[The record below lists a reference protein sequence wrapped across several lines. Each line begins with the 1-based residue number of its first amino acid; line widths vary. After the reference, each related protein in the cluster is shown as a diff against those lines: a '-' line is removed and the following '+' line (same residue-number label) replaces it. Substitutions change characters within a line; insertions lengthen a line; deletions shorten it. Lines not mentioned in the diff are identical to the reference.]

1 MNTLQKDL
9 GQEFLKFAVECQA
22 FKFGDFTL
30 KDGSKSDVFFDSSSF
45 NSGNKLRKLS
55 RFLAEAIQL
64 EIPECN
70 LIYGSAYKGIPL
82 ACAVSIELAELRGKD
97 VGYLFDRKEE
107 KKHGDGGSFVGK
119 IPTSE
124 DVIVFVDDVIT
135 SASTKITGMEKVL
148 KAFDVKFAAIF
159 VGVDRRSPSGLAV
172 KNVPVYSL
180 TTLQEARE
188 FHSSIKGARL

>member
-1 MNTLQKDL
+1 MNKLQKNL
-9 GQEFLKFAVECQA
+9 GQDFLKFAVECQA

-45 NSGNKLRKLS
+45 NSGNKLKKLS
-55 RFLAEAIQL
+55 KFLAKAIQL

-82 ACAVSIELAELRGKD
+82 ACAVSVELAEILGKD

-119 IPTSE
+119 VPTSE

-135 SASTKITGMEKVL
+135 SASTKIDGMEKIL
-148 KAFDVKFAAIF
+148 RAFDAKFEAII
-159 VGVDRRSPSGLAV
+159 VGVDRRSPSRLAV

-188 FHSSIKGARL
+188 FHLPITGAHL

>member
-1 MNTLQKDL
+1 MNTLQKNL

-22 FKFGDFTL
+22 FKFGEFTL

-45 NSGNKLRKLS
+45 DSGNKLRKLS

-82 ACAVSIELAELRGKD
+82 ACAVSIELAEFRGKD

-107 KKHGDGGSFVGK
+107 KKHGDGGNFVGK
-119 IPTSE
+119 VPTSE

-135 SASTKITGMEKVL
+135 SASTKITGMEKV
-148 KAFDVKFAAIF
+148 
-159 VGVDRRSPSGLAV
+159 DR
-172 KNVPVYSL
+172 K
-180 TTLQEARE
+180 
-188 FHSSIKGARL
+188 

>member
-22 FKFGDFTL
+22 FKFGEFTL
-30 KDGSKSDVFFDSSSF
+30 KNGSNSDVFFDSSSF

-55 RFLAEAIQL
+55 RFLAKVIQL
-64 EIPECN
+64 EIPEWN
-70 LIYGSAYKGIPL
+70 FIYGSAYKGIPL
-82 ACAVSIELAELRGKD
+82 ACAVSVELAELRSRD

-119 IPTSE
+119 VPTNE
-124 DVIVFVDDVIT
+124 NVIVFVDDVIT

-148 KAFDVKFAAIF
+148 KAFDVKFAAIV

-188 FHSSIKGARL
+188 FHSSIKAARL

>member
-1 MNTLQKDL
+1 MNTLQTNL

-22 FKFGDFTL
+22 FKFGEFTL
-30 KDGSKSDVFFDSSSF
+30 KDGSNSDVFFDSSSF

-55 RFLAEAIQL
+55 RFLAKAIQL

-82 ACAVSIELAELRGKD
+82 ACVVSVELAELRGKD
-97 VGYLFDRKEE
+97 VGYLFDRKEV

-135 SASTKITGMEKVL
+135 SASTKITGMKKVL
-148 KAFDVKFAAIF
+148 NAFDVKFEAII
-159 VGVDRRSPSGLAV
+159 VGVDRRSPNGLSV
-172 KNVPVYSL
+172 NQVPVYSL
-180 TTLQEARE
+180 TTLQDARA
-188 FHSSIKGARL
+188 FQSSMTGDTL

>member
-1 MNTLQKDL
+1 MNTLQMKL
-9 GQEFLKFAVECQA
+9 GQEFLKFALECQA
-22 FKFGDFTL
+22 FKFGEFTL

-45 NSGNKLRKLS
+45 NSGNQLRKLS
-55 RFLAEAIQL
+55 RFLAKAIKL

-107 KKHGDGGSFVGK
+107 KQHGDRGSFVGK
-119 IPTSE
+119 VPTNE
-124 DVIVFVDDVIT
+124 DIIVFVDDVIT

-148 KAFDVKFAAIF
+148 KAFDVKFEAII
-159 VGVDRRSPSGLAV
+159 VGVDRRSPNGLPV
-172 KNVPVYSL
+172 DQVPVYSL
-180 TTLQEARE
+180 TTLQDARA
-188 FHSSIKGARL
+188 FQSSMTGDNL

>member
-1 MNTLQKDL
+1 MGTLQMNL
-9 GQEFLKFAVECQA
+9 GQEFLKFAVECEA
-22 FKFGDFTL
+22 FKVGEFTL
-30 KDGSKSDVFFDSSSF
+30 KDGSKSDIFFDSSSF
-45 NSGNKLRKLS
+45 NSGNRLRKLS
-55 RFLAEAIQL
+55 RFLAKAIQL
-64 EIPECN
+64 GIPECN

-82 ACAVSIELAELRGKD
+82 ACAVSVELAELRGRD

-119 IPTSE
+119 VPTNE
-124 DVIVFVDDVIT
+124 DIIVFVDDVIT

-148 KAFDVKFAAIF
+148 RAFDVKFEAII

-188 FHSSIKGARL
+188 FHSSITGACL

>member
-1 MNTLQKDL
+1 MNTLQTNL

-30 KDGSKSDVFFDSSSF
+30 KDGSNSDVFFDSSSF
-45 NSGNKLRKLS
+45 NSGKKLRKLS
-55 RFLAEAIQL
+55 RFLAKAIQL

-82 ACAVSIELAELRGKD
+82 ACVVSVELAELRGKD
-97 VGYLFDRKEE
+97 VGYLFDRKEV

-119 IPTSE
+119 VPTSE

-135 SASTKITGMEKVL
+135 SASTKINGMEKVL
-148 KAFDVKFAAIF
+148 KAFDVNFEAII
-159 VGVDRRSPSGLAV
+159 VGVDRRSPNGLAV

-180 TTLQEARE
+180 TTLHEARD
-188 FHSSIKGARL
+188 FHSSITGARL

>member
-1 MNTLQKDL
+1 MNTLQTNL

-30 KDGSKSDVFFDSSSF
+30 KDGSNSDVFFDSSSF
-45 NSGNKLRKLS
+45 NSGKKLRKLS
-55 RFLAEAIQL
+55 RFLAKAIQL

-82 ACAVSIELAELRGKD
+82 ACVVSVELAELRGKD
-97 VGYLFDRKEE
+97 VGYLFDRKEV
-107 KKHGDGGSFVGK
+107 KKHGDGGSFVGTV
-119 IPTSE
+119 PTSQ

-135 SASTKITGMEKVL
+135 SASTKINGMEKVL
-148 KAFDVKFAAIF
+148 KAFDVKFEAII

-180 TTLQEARE
+180 TTLHEARD
-188 FHSSIKGARL
+188 FHSSITGARL

>member
-1 MNTLQKDL
+1 MNMLQKDL

-22 FKFGDFTL
+22 FKFGEFTL
-30 KDGSKSDVFFDSSSF
+30 KDGSNSDVFFDSSSF

-82 ACAVSIELAELRGKD
+82 ACAVSVELAELQGRD

-119 IPTSE
+119 FPTSE
-124 DVIVFVDDVIT
+124 DVMVFVDDVIT
-135 SASTKITGMEKVL
+135 SASTKIAGMEKVL
-148 KAFDVKFAAIF
+148 RAFNGKFEAII
-159 VGVDRRSPSGLAV
+159 VGVDRRSSSGLAV
-172 KNVPVYSL
+172 KDVPVYSL

-188 FHSSIKGARL
+188 FHLSITGLHL

>member
-1 MNTLQKDL
+1 MNKLQKNL
-9 GQEFLKFAVECQA
+9 GQDFLKFAVECQA

-45 NSGNKLRKLS
+45 NSGNKLKKLS
-55 RFLAEAIQL
+55 KFLAKAIQL

-82 ACAVSIELAELRGKD
+82 ACAVSVELAEILGKD

-119 IPTSE
+119 VPTSE

-135 SASTKITGMEKVL
+135 SASTKIDGMEKVL
-148 KAFDVKFAAIF
+148 RAFDAKFEAII
-159 VGVDRRSPSGLAV
+159 VGVDRRSPSKLAV
-172 KNVPVYSL
+172 KNVPVHSL

-188 FHSSIKGARL
+188 FHLPITGAHL

>member
-1 MNTLQKDL
+1 MNTLQTNL

-22 FKFGDFTL
+22 FKFGNFTL
-30 KDGSKSDVFFDSSSF
+30 KDGSNSDVFFDSSSF

-55 RFLAEAIQL
+55 RFLAKAIQL

-82 ACAVSIELAELRGKD
+82 ACVVSVELAELRGKD
-97 VGYLFDRKEE
+97 VGYLFDRKEV

-119 IPTSE
+119 VPTSE

-135 SASTKITGMEKVL
+135 SASTKINGMEKPFL
-148 KAFDVKFAAIF
+148 I
-159 VGVDRRSPSGLAV
+159 
-172 KNVPVYSL
+172 
-180 TTLQEARE
+180 
-188 FHSSIKGARL
+188 

>member
-1 MNTLQKDL
+1 MNKLQKNL
-9 GQEFLKFAVECQA
+9 GQDFLKFSVECQA

-45 NSGNKLRKLS
+45 NSGNKLKKLS
-55 RFLAEAIQL
+55 KFLAKAIQL

-82 ACAVSIELAELRGKD
+82 ACAVSVELAEILGKD

-119 IPTSE
+119 VPTSE

-135 SASTKITGMEKVL
+135 SASTKIDGMEKVL
-148 KAFDVKFAAIF
+148 RAFDAKFEAII
-159 VGVDRRSPSGLAV
+159 VGVDRRSPSKLAV
-172 KNVPVYSL
+172 KNVPVHSL

-188 FHSSIKGARL
+188 FHLPITGAHL

>member
-1 MNTLQKDL
+1 MNKLQKNL
-9 GQEFLKFAVECQA
+9 GHEFLKFAVKCQA

-45 NSGNKLRKLS
+45 NSGNKLKKLS
-55 RFLAEAIQL
+55 RFLAKAIQL
-64 EIPECN
+64 EIPGCN

-82 ACAVSIELAELRGKD
+82 ACAVAVELAEILGKD

-119 IPTSE
+119 VPTSE
-124 DVIVFVDDVIT
+124 DIIVFVDDVIT

-148 KAFDVKFAAIF
+148 KAFDAKFEAII

-188 FHSSIKGARL
+188 FHSSIKGACL

>member
-1 MNTLQKDL
+1 MNKLQKNL
-9 GQEFLKFAVECQA
+9 GQDFLKFAVECQA

-55 RFLAEAIQL
+55 RFLAKAIQK

-82 ACAVSIELAELRGKD
+82 ACAVSVELAEILGKD

-119 IPTSE
+119 VPTSE

-135 SASTKITGMEKVL
+135 SASTKIDGMEKIL
-148 KAFDVKFAAIF
+148 RAFDAKFEAII
-159 VGVDRRSPSGLAV
+159 VGVDRRSPSRLAV

-188 FHSSIKGARL
+188 FHLPITGAHL

>member
-22 FKFGDFTL
+22 FKFGEFTL
-30 KDGSKSDVFFDSSSF
+30 KDGSNSDVFFDSSSF

-82 ACAVSIELAELRGKD
+82 ACAVSVELAELQGRD

-119 IPTSE
+119 FPTSE
-124 DVIVFVDDVIT
+124 DVMVFVDDVIT
-135 SASTKITGMEKVL
+135 SASTKIAGMEKVL
-148 KAFDVKFAAIF
+148 RAFNGKFEAII
-159 VGVDRRSPSGLAV
+159 VGVDRRSSSGLAV
-172 KNVPVYSL
+172 KDVPVYSL

-188 FHSSIKGARL
+188 FHLSITGLHL

>member
-1 MNTLQKDL
+1 MNKLQKNL
-9 GQEFLKFAVECQA
+9 GQDFLKFAVECQA

-45 NSGNKLRKLS
+45 NSGNKLKKLS
-55 RFLAEAIQL
+55 KFLAKAIQL

-82 ACAVSIELAELRGKD
+82 ACAVSVELAEILGKD

-119 IPTSE
+119 VPTSE

-135 SASTKITGMEKVL
+135 SASTKIDGMEKVL
-148 KAFDVKFAAIF
+148 RAFDAKFEAII
-159 VGVDRRSPSGLAV
+159 VGVDRRSPSRLAV

-188 FHSSIKGARL
+188 FHLPITGAHL

>member
-1 MNTLQKDL
+1 MNMLQKDL
-9 GQEFLKFAVECQA
+9 GQEFLRFAVECQA

-82 ACAVSIELAELRGKD
+82 ACAVSVELAELQGRD

-119 IPTSE
+119 FPTSE
-124 DVIVFVDDVIT
+124 DVMVFVDDVIT
-135 SASTKITGMEKVL
+135 SASTKIAGMEKVL
-148 KAFDVKFAAIF
+148 RAFNGKFEAII
-159 VGVDRRSPSGLAV
+159 VGVDRRSSSGLAV
-172 KNVPVYSL
+172 KDVPVYSL

-188 FHSSIKGARL
+188 FHLSSTGLHL

>member
-1 MNTLQKDL
+1 MNKLQKNL
-9 GQEFLKFAVECQA
+9 GQDFLKFAVECQA

-45 NSGNKLRKLS
+45 NSGNKLKKLS
-55 RFLAEAIQL
+55 KFLAKAIHL

-82 ACAVSIELAELRGKD
+82 ACAVSVELAEILGKD

-119 IPTSE
+119 VPTSE

-135 SASTKITGMEKVL
+135 SASTKIDGMEKVL
-148 KAFDVKFAAIF
+148 RAFDAKFEAII
-159 VGVDRRSPSGLAV
+159 VGVDRRSPSRLAV

-188 FHSSIKGARL
+188 FHLPITGAHL

>member
-1 MNTLQKDL
+1 MNKLQKNL
-9 GQEFLKFAVECQA
+9 GQDFLKFAVECQA

-55 RFLAEAIQL
+55 RFLAKAIQL
-64 EIPECN
+64 EIPDCN

-82 ACAVSIELAELRGKD
+82 ACAVSVELAELRGKD

-119 IPTSE
+119 VPTSE
-124 DVIVFVDDVIT
+124 DIIVFVDDVIT

-148 KAFDVKFAAIF
+148 KAFDVKIEAVI
-159 VGVDRRSPSGLAV
+159 VGVDRRSPSRLAV

-188 FHSSIKGARL
+188 FHLPITGAHL

>member
-1 MNTLQKDL
+1 MNKLQKNL
-9 GQEFLKFAVECQA
+9 GQDFLKFAVECQA

-55 RFLAEAIQL
+55 RFLAKAIQL
-64 EIPECN
+64 EIPDCN

-82 ACAVSIELAELRGKD
+82 ACAVSVELAELRGKD

-107 KKHGDGGSFVGK
+107 KKHGDGGRFVGK
-119 IPTSE
+119 VPTSE

-135 SASTKITGMEKVL
+135 SASTKIDGMEKVL
-148 KAFDVKFAAIF
+148 RAFDAKFEAII
-159 VGVDRRSPSGLAV
+159 VGVDRRSPSRPAV

-188 FHSSIKGARL
+188 FHLPITDAHL

>member
-9 GQEFLKFAVECQA
+9 RQEFLKFAVECQA

-55 RFLAEAIQL
+55 GFLAKAIQL

-70 LIYGSAYKGIPL
+70 LIYGSA
-82 ACAVSIELAELRGKD
+82 
-97 VGYLFDRKEE
+97 YLFDRKEE

-119 IPTSE
+119 VPTSE
-124 DVIVFVDDVIT
+124 DIIVFVDDVIT
-135 SASTKITGMEKVL
+135 SASTKIIGMEKVL
-148 KAFDVKFAAIF
+148 KAFDVKFEAII
-159 VGVDRRSPSGLAV
+159 VGVDRRSPTGLAV

-188 FHSSIKGARL
+188 FHSSIIGAGL